1 VADDRSILYNPHM
14 SAPPDVV
21 PYQLRQFK
29 PSFEAVGILIDFLT
43 RKPPF
48 DRFAAGALVTTLKYQ
63 VTNGFHVAAF
73 RGETLVGYCGW
84 LRIMAGDG
92 EHWVRERGDL
102 RPAANERADAVALD
116 IVRVDEPQAV
126 RPLIRACRR
135 LEAGKRVFFKRDYLD
150 ATHASRR
157 NTVMNV
163 PSAGQGEGVRAARP

>member
-1 VADDRSILYNPHM
+1 MPAPAD
-14 SAPPDVV
+14 AV

-48 DRFAAGALVTTLKYQ
+48 DRFAAGTLVTTLKYQ
-63 VTNGFHVAAF
+63 VTNGFHVSAF
-73 RGETLVGYCGW
+73 RGETLIGYCGW

-92 EHWVRERGDL
+92 ALWVREQSDL
-102 RPAANERADAVALD
+102 RPAPNDRADAVALD
-116 IVRVDEPQAV
+116 IVRVDEPEAV

-150 ATHASRR
+150 ATQASRR
-157 NTVMNV
+157 STVMNV
-163 PSAGQGEGVRAARP
+163 RSADPGAR